1 MKTISVSEAQGQLP
15 QLVAEAFHGETIV
28 LKDGDRAV
36 TLCPGNLLDLEDDSP
51 ELAAEL
57 MKAANGP
64 FTPYSSEEM
73 KAMGEQ
79 IIREARAAKATQ

>member
-1 MKTISVSEAQGQLP
+1 MKTLSVIEAQGQLP
-15 QLVAEAFHGETIV
+15 QLVAEAMDGETIV

-36 TLCPGNLLDLEDDSP
+36 TLCPGNLLDLDEDSP

-64 FTPYSSEEM
+64 FTPFKPEDLRAVCERV
-73 KAMGEQ
+73 A
-79 IIREARAAKATQ
+79 REKHRG